1 MNEQI
6 TNPRL
11 LAYLKQQNKTGKIVL
26 FAAWL
31 LSVGSLFLLGDRFHS
46 AVTALCIAGIGWFI
60 GGYYISRS
68 FLIVKKPGIYRIGI
82 SLLFIVGA
90 LWFWYRVWVNQFGT
104 RDYDY
109 GTMKIIMS
117 LPFLFF
123 FPLLDSLIRYNYR
136 TGVYRRISE
145 RFK

>member
-1 MNEQI
+1 MNEKN
-6 TNPRL
+6 TNTRL
-11 LAYLKQQNKTGKIVL
+11 LSYLRKQNKTGKIIL
-26 FAAWL
+26 FTAWF
-31 LSVGSLFLLGDRFHS
+31 LSVGSLLVLGDRFYS
-46 AVTALCIAGIGWFI
+46 AVIALCIAVTGWFI

-82 SLLFIVGA
+82 SLLFSVGA
-90 LWFWYRVWVNQFGT
+90 LWFWYRVWVNEFGT

-109 GTMKIIMS
+109 GAMKIILS

-123 FPLLDSLIRYNYR
+123 FPLLDGLIRYNYL